1 MLSINSPNPQAIA
14 DAFNHLNV
22 DGIAFEVQ
30 EIQGLRVLI
39 RHDHSAA
46 EAKIAAKKIIGT
58 LAAFKNRVGSCQ
70 IVDDKGNLL

>member
-30 EIQGLRVLI
+30 EIQGLRFLI

-46 EAKIAAKKIIGT
+46 EAKIAAK
-58 LAAFKNRVGSCQ
+58 
-70 IVDDKGNLL
+70 